1 MVHTAVLPVLRYRR
15 YRSDDLILGTI
26 YHGAAAE
33 TFSQPP
39 QGRMKSCSCTALAAK
54 NSAALRA
61 SRADALRLELRV
73 DAGPGAA
80 REATA
85 EAQLAFVSAARRA
98 ALAVEALC
106 AGRGDDGEAPAG
118 RRAVRVVADGW
129 LDLLVP
135 ALRAPPGRLRPAQG
149 HAAAALR
156 CVCCAAA
163 ASPAA
168 VLAIVSCGA
177 VAALADC
184 AIRRGEDTPAADAK
198 ADAACALAALARD
211 PDAACRVAAE
221 LLAAGA
227 LAIGA
232 NGAAD
237 WTPHARAP
245 RGAAA
250 REAFAAL
257 LGAVGRANGSSWRAP
272 LFALAVADAARGDA
286 AAPAAA
292 IVALCDAAD
301 SALATGPRA
310 SGLADDDG
318 AAGVVAP
325 LVVAGAVDALVRAL
339 ADPRTAAP
347 VRARVEASLA
357 AIAPRLDVVWRARV
371 ARPVVVDAL
380 RVTAA
385 STAAAARDAVAE
397 AETARGEAQLW
408 ATFAAAI
415 QTKLI
420 AGRSGGDGDAASV
433 ADVGTTRA
441 ADVDERAV
449 RSGPDH
455 VRGEAQD
462 DQKHKEGKNKPFA
475 RPPQMAHSPSD
486 GDAASPLPLPAGAA
500 SAAPARVNPKL
511 KAPGARA
518 PSDAYRDQPARCAPA
533 PFGSLVGDYG
543 AVPAYAAAPSPPMR
557 ENNAESEP
565 RATSPPDGT
574 SARESPS
581 LGPRLALGSL
591 RGRAPRVVVDTV
603 ALRGPAVRTAS
614 SRS

>member
-1 MVHTAVLPVLRYRR
+1 M
-15 YRSDDLILGTI
+15 
-26 YHGAAAE
+26 
-33 TFSQPP
+33 
-39 QGRMKSCSCTALAAK
+39 CSCTALAAE

-61 SRADALRLELRV
+61 SRADARRLELRV

-156 CVCCAAA
+156 RVCCAAA

-184 AIRRGEDTPAADAK
+184 AIRRGEDAPAADAK

-237 WTPHARAP
+237 WTPRARAP

-272 LFALAVADAARGDA
+272 LFALAAADATRGDA

-292 IVALCDAAD
+292 VVALCDAAD

-357 AIAPRLDVVWRARV
+357 AIAPRLDV

-420 AGRSGGDGDAASV
+420 ANRSGGDGDAASV
-433 ADVGTTRA
+433 TDVGTTRA

>member
-1 MVHTAVLPVLRYRR
+1 MTR
-15 YRSDDLILGTI
+15 
-26 YHGAAAE
+26 
-33 TFSQPP
+33 
-39 QGRMKSCSCTALAAK
+39 SCTALAK

-61 SRADALRLELRV
+61 SRADARRLELRV

-85 EAQLAFVSAARRA
+85 EEQLAFVSAVRRA

-156 CVCCAAA
+156 RVCCAAA

-184 AIRRGEDTPAADAK
+184 AIRRGEDAPAADAK

-237 WTPHARAP
+237 WTPRARAP

-272 LFALAVADAARGDA
+272 LFALAAADAARGDA

-371 ARPVVVDAL
+371 ARPVVVDAM

-385 STAAAARDAVAE
+385 STATAARDAVAE

-420 AGRSGGDGDAASV
+420 AGQSGCDGDAASV
-433 ADVGTTRA
+433 TDLGTTRV
-441 ADVDERAV
+441 ADVDERTV
-449 RSGPDH
+449 RSEPGH
-455 VRGEAQD
+455 VRGESQD
-462 DQKHKEGKNKPFA
+462 DQHQKEGKNKPFA

-486 GDAASPLPLPAGAA
+486 GDTASSLPLLAGAA

-557 ENNAESEP
+557 EDNAESEP
-565 RATSPPDGT
+565 RATSPPDDT

>member
-1 MVHTAVLPVLRYRR
+1 MGQPRKTL
-15 YRSDDLILGTI
+15 
-26 YHGAAAE
+26 
-33 TFSQPP
+33 SQPP
-39 QGRMKSCSCTALAAK
+39 QGRMTSCSCTALAAK

-61 SRADALRLELRV
+61 SRADARRLELRV
-73 DAGPGAA
+73 DAGGAA

-85 EAQLAFVSAARRA
+85 EAQLAFVSAVRRA

-156 CVCCAAA
+156 RVCCAAA

-184 AIRRGEDTPAADAK
+184 AIRRGEDAPAADAK

-237 WTPHARAP
+237 WTPRARAP

-318 AAGVVAP
+318 AAAVVAP

-397 AETARGEAQLW
+397 AARGEAQLW

-433 ADVGTTRA
+433 TDVGTTRA

-475 RPPQMAHSPSD
+475 RLPQMAHSPSD
-486 GDAASPLPLPAGAA
+486 GDAASSLPLPAGAA

-511 KAPGARA
+511 KAPGARV

-557 ENNAESEP
+557 EDNAESEP
-565 RATSPPDGT
+565 RATSPPDDT

-581 LGPRLALGSL
+581 LGSRLALGSL

>member
-1 MVHTAVLPVLRYRR
+1 MTR
-15 YRSDDLILGTI
+15 
-26 YHGAAAE
+26 
-33 TFSQPP
+33 
-39 QGRMKSCSCTALAAK
+39 SCTALAK

-61 SRADALRLELRV
+61 SRADARRLELRV
-73 DAGPGAA
+73 DAGGAA

-156 CVCCAAA
+156 RVCCATA

-237 WTPHARAP
+237 WTPRARAP

-318 AAGVVAP
+318 AAAVVAP

-371 ARPVVVDAL
+371 ARPVVVDAM

-385 STAAAARDAVAE
+385 STATAARDAVAE

-420 AGRSGGDGDAASV
+420 AGQSGCDGDAASV
-433 ADVGTTRA
+433 TDVGTTRA

-543 AVPAYAAAPSPPMR
+543 AAPAYAAAPSPPMR

-565 RATSPPDGT
+565 HATSPPDGT

>member
-1 MVHTAVLPVLRYRR
+1 MT
-15 YRSDDLILGTI
+15 
-26 YHGAAAE
+26 
-33 TFSQPP
+33 
-39 QGRMKSCSCTALAAK
+39 SCSCTALAAK

-61 SRADALRLELRV
+61 SRADARRLELRV

-156 CVCCAAA
+156 RVCCAAA

-184 AIRRGEDTPAADAK
+184 AIRRGEDAPAADAK

-237 WTPHARAP
+237 WTPRARAP

-272 LFALAVADAARGDA
+272 LFALVAADAACGDA

-318 AAGVVAP
+318 AAAVVAP

-371 ARPVVVDAL
+371 ARPVVVDAM
-380 RVTAA
+380 RITAA

-433 ADVGTTRA
+433 TDVGTTRA

-462 DQKHKEGKNKPFA
+462 DQKHKEGKNKPF
-475 RPPQMAHSPSD
+475 AHSPSD

-565 RATSPPDGT
+565 RATSPPDDT

>member
-1 MVHTAVLPVLRYRR
+1 MTP
-15 YRSDDLILGTI
+15 
-26 YHGAAAE
+26 
-33 TFSQPP
+33 
-39 QGRMKSCSCTALAAK
+39 CSCTVLAAK

-61 SRADALRLELRV
+61 SRADARLLELRV
-73 DAGPGAA
+73 DAGPGVA

-156 CVCCAAA
+156 RVCCAAA

-237 WTPHARAP
+237 WTPRARAP

-272 LFALAVADAARGDA
+272 IFALAVADAARGDA

-318 AAGVVAP
+318 AAAVVAP

-339 ADPRTAAP
+339 EDPRTAAP

-357 AIAPRLDVVWRARV
+357 AIAARLDV

-397 AETARGEAQLW
+397 AARGEAQLW

-433 ADVGTTRA
+433 TDVGTTRA

-486 GDAASPLPLPAGAA
+486 GDTASSLPLPAGAA

-565 RATSPPDGT
+565 RATSPPDDT

>member
-1 MVHTAVLPVLRYRR
+1 MTR
-15 YRSDDLILGTI
+15 
-26 YHGAAAE
+26 
-33 TFSQPP
+33 
-39 QGRMKSCSCTALAAK
+39 SCTALAK

-61 SRADALRLELRV
+61 SRADARRLELRV

-135 ALRAPPGRLRPAQG
+135 ALRAPPGRLRSAQG

-156 CVCCAAA
+156 RVCCAAA

-237 WTPHARAP
+237 WTPRARAP

-318 AAGVVAP
+318 AAAVVAT

-371 ARPVVVDAL
+371 ARPVVVDAM

-385 STAAAARDAVAE
+385 STATAARDAVAE

-433 ADVGTTRA
+433 TDVGTTRA

-475 RPPQMAHSPSD
+475 RPPQMAHSSSD
-486 GDAASPLPLPAGAA
+486 GDTASPLPLLAGAA

-511 KAPGARA
+511 KAPGARV

-557 ENNAESEP
+557 EDNAESEP
-565 RATSPPDGT
+565 RATSPPDDT

-581 LGPRLALGSL
+581 LGSRLALGSL

>member
-1 MVHTAVLPVLRYRR
+1 MTR
-15 YRSDDLILGTI
+15 
-26 YHGAAAE
+26 
-33 TFSQPP
+33 
-39 QGRMKSCSCTALAAK
+39 SCTALAK
-54 NSAALRA
+54 NSTALRA
-61 SRADALRLELRV
+61 SRADARRLELRV

-156 CVCCAAA
+156 RVCCAAT

-184 AIRRGEDTPAADAK
+184 AIRRGEDAPAADAK

-237 WTPHARAP
+237 WTPRARAP

-357 AIAPRLDVVWRARV
+357 AIAPRLDV

-397 AETARGEAQLW
+397 AARGEAQLW

-420 AGRSGGDGDAASV
+420 AGQSGCDGDAASV
-433 ADVGTTRA
+433 TDVGTTRV
-441 ADVDERAV
+441 ADVDERTV

-455 VRGEAQD
+455 GEAQD

-511 KAPGARA
+511 KAPGARV

-557 ENNAESEP
+557 EDNAESEP
-565 RATSPPDGT
+565 RATSPPDDT

>member
-1 MVHTAVLPVLRYRR
+1 MTR
-15 YRSDDLILGTI
+15 
-26 YHGAAAE
+26 
-33 TFSQPP
+33 
-39 QGRMKSCSCTALAAK
+39 SCTALAK

-61 SRADALRLELRV
+61 SRADARRLELRV

-85 EAQLAFVSAARRA
+85 EAQLAFVSAVRRA

-156 CVCCAAA
+156 RVCCAAA

-184 AIRRGEDTPAADAK
+184 AIRRGEDAPAADAK

-237 WTPHARAP
+237 WTPRARAP

-272 LFALAVADAARGDA
+272 LFALAAADAARGDA

-318 AAGVVAP
+318 AAAVVAP

-357 AIAPRLDVVWRARV
+357 AIAPRLDV

-397 AETARGEAQLW
+397 AARGEAQLW

-433 ADVGTTRA
+433 TDVGTTRA
-441 ADVDERAV
+441 ADVDERA

-462 DQKHKEGKNKPFA
+462 DQNHKEGKNKPFA
-475 RPPQMAHSPSD
+475 RPPQMAHSPS
-486 GDAASPLPLPAGAA
+486 AASPLPLPAGAA

-565 RATSPPDGT
+565 RATSPPEDT

>member
-1 MVHTAVLPVLRYRR
+1 MTR
-15 YRSDDLILGTI
+15 
-26 YHGAAAE
+26 
-33 TFSQPP
+33 
-39 QGRMKSCSCTALAAK
+39 SCTALAK

-61 SRADALRLELRV
+61 SRADARRLELRV

-85 EAQLAFVSAARRA
+85 EEQLAFVSAVRRA

-156 CVCCAAA
+156 RVCCAAA

-237 WTPHARAP
+237 WTPRARAP

-272 LFALAVADAARGDA
+272 LFALAAADAARGDA

-301 SALATGPRA
+301 SALATSPRA

-318 AAGVVAP
+318 AAAVVAP

-339 ADPRTAAP
+339 EDPRTAAP

-357 AIAPRLDVVWRARV
+357 AIAARLDV

-433 ADVGTTRA
+433 TDVGTTRA

-511 KAPGARA
+511 KAPGARV

-565 RATSPPDGT
+565 RATSPPDDT

>member
-1 MVHTAVLPVLRYRR
+1 MTR
-15 YRSDDLILGTI
+15 
-26 YHGAAAE
+26 
-33 TFSQPP
+33 
-39 QGRMKSCSCTALAAK
+39 SCTALAK

-61 SRADALRLELRV
+61 SRADARRLELRV

-85 EAQLAFVSAARRA
+85 EEQLAFVSAVRRA

-156 CVCCAAA
+156 RVCCAAA

-184 AIRRGEDTPAADAK
+184 AIRRGEDAPAADAK

-237 WTPHARAP
+237 WTPRARAP

-301 SALATGPRA
+301 SALATSPRA

-318 AAGVVAP
+318 AAAVVAP

-339 ADPRTAAP
+339 EDPRTAAP

-357 AIAPRLDVVWRARV
+357 AIAARLDV

-420 AGRSGGDGDAASV
+420 ANRSGGDGYAANV
-433 ADVGTTRA
+433 NDVGTTRV
-441 ADVDERAV
+441 ADVDERTV
-449 RSGPDH
+449 RSEPGH
-455 VRGEAQD
+455 VRGESQD
-462 DQKHKEGKNKPFA
+462 DQHQKEGKNKPFA

-565 RATSPPDGT
+565 RATSPPDDT

-614 SRS
+614 SRT

>member
-1 MVHTAVLPVLRYRR
+1 MTR
-15 YRSDDLILGTI
+15 
-26 YHGAAAE
+26 
-33 TFSQPP
+33 
-39 QGRMKSCSCTALAAK
+39 SCTALAK

-61 SRADALRLELRV
+61 SRADARRLELRV

-156 CVCCAAA
+156 RVCCAAA

-237 WTPHARAP
+237 WTPRARAP

-272 LFALAVADAARGDA
+272 LFALAAADAARGDA

-318 AAGVVAP
+318 AAAVVAP

-371 ARPVVVDAL
+371 ARPVVVDAM

-385 STAAAARDAVAE
+385 STASAARDAVAE

-420 AGRSGGDGDAASV
+420 AGQSGCDGDAASV
-433 ADVGTTRA
+433 TDVGTTRA

-486 GDAASPLPLPAGAA
+486 GDTASSLPLLAGAA

-511 KAPGARA
+511 KAPGARV

-543 AVPAYAAAPSPPMR
+543 AAPAYAAAPSPPMR

-565 RATSPPDGT
+565 RATSPPDDT

-581 LGPRLALGSL
+581 LGSRLALGSL

>member
-1 MVHTAVLPVLRYRR
+1 MTR
-15 YRSDDLILGTI
+15 
-26 YHGAAAE
+26 
-33 TFSQPP
+33 
-39 QGRMKSCSCTALAAK
+39 SCTALAK

-61 SRADALRLELRV
+61 SRADARRLELRV

-156 CVCCAAA
+156 RVCCAAA

-184 AIRRGEDTPAADAK
+184 AIRRGEDAPAADAK

-237 WTPHARAP
+237 WTPRARAP

-272 LFALAVADAARGDA
+272 LLALAAADAARGDA

-318 AAGVVAP
+318 AAAVVAP

-357 AIAPRLDVVWRARV
+357 AIAARLDV

-385 STAAAARDAVAE
+385 NTAAAARDVAE
-397 AETARGEAQLW
+397 AARGEAQLW

-433 ADVGTTRA
+433 TDVGTTRA

-486 GDAASPLPLPAGAA
+486 GDTASSLPLLAGAA

-511 KAPGARA
+511 KAPGARV

-565 RATSPPDGT
+565 RATSPPDDT

>member
-1 MVHTAVLPVLRYRR
+1 MTR
-15 YRSDDLILGTI
+15 
-26 YHGAAAE
+26 
-33 TFSQPP
+33 
-39 QGRMKSCSCTALAAK
+39 SCTALAK

-61 SRADALRLELRV
+61 SRADARRLELRV

-156 CVCCAAA
+156 RVCCAAA

-184 AIRRGEDTPAADAK
+184 AIRRGEDAPAADAK

-237 WTPHARAP
+237 WTPRARAP

-272 LFALAVADAARGDA
+272 LFALAAADAARGDA

-318 AAGVVAP
+318 AAAVVAP

-357 AIAPRLDVVWRARV
+357 AIAARLDV

-397 AETARGEAQLW
+397 AARGEAQLW

-433 ADVGTTRA
+433 TDVGTTRA

-486 GDAASPLPLPAGAA
+486 GDTASSLPLPAGAA

-565 RATSPPDGT
+565 RATSPPDDT

>member
-1 MVHTAVLPVLRYRR
+1 MTR
-15 YRSDDLILGTI
+15 
-26 YHGAAAE
+26 
-33 TFSQPP
+33 
-39 QGRMKSCSCTALAAK
+39 SCTALAK

-61 SRADALRLELRV
+61 SRADARRLELRV

-85 EAQLAFVSAARRA
+85 EAQLAFGSAARRA

-156 CVCCAAA
+156 RVCCAAA

-184 AIRRGEDTPAADAK
+184 AIRRGEDAPAADAK

-272 LFALAVADAARGDA
+272 
-286 AAPAAA
+286 AAA

-318 AAGVVAP
+318 AAAVVAP

-339 ADPRTAAP
+339 EDPRTAAP

-357 AIAPRLDVVWRARV
+357 AIAARLDV

-397 AETARGEAQLW
+397 AARGEAQLW

-433 ADVGTTRA
+433 TDVGTTRA

-455 VRGEAQD
+455 GEAQD

-486 GDAASPLPLPAGAA
+486 GDTASSLPLPAGAA

-511 KAPGARA
+511 KAPGARV

-565 RATSPPDGT
+565 RATSPPDDT

>member
-1 MVHTAVLPVLRYRR
+1 MTP
-15 YRSDDLILGTI
+15 
-26 YHGAAAE
+26 
-33 TFSQPP
+33 
-39 QGRMKSCSCTALAAK
+39 CSCTALAK

-61 SRADALRLELRV
+61 SRADARRLELRV

-156 CVCCAAA
+156 RVCCAAA

-184 AIRRGEDTPAADAK
+184 AIRRGEDAPAADAK

-237 WTPHARAP
+237 WTPRARAP

-250 REAFAAL
+250 REAFAAIL
-257 LGAVGRANGSSWRAP
+257 DAVGRANGSSWRAP
-272 LFALAVADAARGDA
+272 IFALAVADAARGDA

-318 AAGVVAP
+318 AAAVVAP

-371 ARPVVVDAL
+371 ARPVVVDAM

-385 STAAAARDAVAE
+385 STATAARDAVAE

-420 AGRSGGDGDAASV
+420 AGRSGGDGDAACFT
-433 ADVGTTRA
+433 DVGTTRA

-475 RPPQMAHSPSD
+475 RLPQMMAHSPSD

-500 SAAPARVNPKL
+500 SEAPARVNPKL

-557 ENNAESEP
+557 EDNAESEP
-565 RATSPPDGT
+565 RATSPPDDT

>member
-1 MVHTAVLPVLRYRR
+1 MTRP
-15 YRSDDLILGTI
+15 
-26 YHGAAAE
+26 
-33 TFSQPP
+33 
-39 QGRMKSCSCTALAAK
+39 CTALAK

-61 SRADALRLELRV
+61 SRADARRLELRV

-156 CVCCAAA
+156 RVCCAAA

-184 AIRRGEDTPAADAK
+184 AIRRGEDAPAADAK

-237 WTPHARAP
+237 WTPRARAP

-318 AAGVVAP
+318 AAAVVAP

-371 ARPVVVDAL
+371 ARPVVVDAM

-385 STAAAARDAVAE
+385 STASAARDAVAE

-420 AGRSGGDGDAASV
+420 AGQSGCDGDAASV
-433 ADVGTTRA
+433 TDVGTTRA

-486 GDAASPLPLPAGAA
+486 GDTASSLPLLAGAA

-557 ENNAESEP
+557 EDNAESEP
-565 RATSPPDGT
+565 RATSPPDDT

-581 LGPRLALGSL
+581 LGSRLALGSL

>member
-1 MVHTAVLPVLRYRR
+1 MTA
-15 YRSDDLILGTI
+15 
-26 YHGAAAE
+26 
-33 TFSQPP
+33 
-39 QGRMKSCSCTALAAK
+39 CSCTALAK

-61 SRADALRLELRV
+61 SRADARRLELRV

-156 CVCCAAA
+156 RVCCAAA

-184 AIRRGEDTPAADAK
+184 AIRRGEDAPAADAK

-237 WTPHARAP
+237 WTPRARAP

-272 LFALAVADAARGDA
+272 LFALAAADAARGDA

-318 AAGVVAP
+318 AAAVVAP

-357 AIAPRLDVVWRARV
+357 AIAARLDV

-420 AGRSGGDGDAASV
+420 ANRSGGDGDAASV
-433 ADVGTTRA
+433 TDVGTTRA

-462 DQKHKEGKNKPFA
+462 DQKHKEGKNKPF
-475 RPPQMAHSPSD
+475 AHSPSD

-565 RATSPPDGT
+565 RATSPPDDT

>member
-1 MVHTAVLPVLRYRR
+1 MTR
-15 YRSDDLILGTI
+15 
-26 YHGAAAE
+26 
-33 TFSQPP
+33 
-39 QGRMKSCSCTALAAK
+39 SCTALAK

-61 SRADALRLELRV
+61 SRADARRLELRV

-156 CVCCAAA
+156 RVCCAAA

-237 WTPHARAP
+237 WTPRARAP

-272 LFALAVADAARGDA
+272 LFALAAADAARGDA

-318 AAGVVAP
+318 AAAVVAP

-339 ADPRTAAP
+339 EDPRTAAP

-357 AIAPRLDVVWRARV
+357 AIAARLDV

-397 AETARGEAQLW
+397 AARGEAQLW

-433 ADVGTTRA
+433 TDVGTTRA

-486 GDAASPLPLPAGAA
+486 GDTASSLPLPAGAA

-511 KAPGARA
+511 KAPGARV

-557 ENNAESEP
+557 EDNAESEP
-565 RATSPPDGT
+565 RATSPPDDT

>member
-1 MVHTAVLPVLRYRR
+1 MTR
-15 YRSDDLILGTI
+15 
-26 YHGAAAE
+26 
-33 TFSQPP
+33 
-39 QGRMKSCSCTALAAK
+39 SCTALAK

-61 SRADALRLELRV
+61 SRADARRLELRV

-85 EAQLAFVSAARRA
+85 EAQLAFVSAVRRA

-118 RRAVRVVADGW
+118 RRAARVVADGW

-156 CVCCAAA
+156 RVCCAAA

-184 AIRRGEDTPAADAK
+184 AIRRGEDAPAADAK

-237 WTPHARAP
+237 WTPRARAP

-357 AIAPRLDVVWRARV
+357 SIAPRL
-371 ARPVVVDAL
+371 VDAM

-397 AETARGEAQLW
+397 AARGEAQLW

-433 ADVGTTRA
+433 TDVGTTRA

-486 GDAASPLPLPAGAA
+486 GDTASSLPLPAGAA

-511 KAPGARA
+511 KAPGARV

-565 RATSPPDGT
+565 RATSPPDDT

>member
-1 MVHTAVLPVLRYRR
+1 MTPC
-15 YRSDDLILGTI
+15 
-26 YHGAAAE
+26 
-33 TFSQPP
+33 
-39 QGRMKSCSCTALAAK
+39 SCSALAK

-61 SRADALRLELRV
+61 SRADARRLELRV

-156 CVCCAAA
+156 RVCCAAA

-168 VLAIVSCGA
+168 VLAIVSCGV

-184 AIRRGEDTPAADAK
+184 AIRRGEDAPAADAK

-237 WTPHARAP
+237 WTPRARAP

-257 LGAVGRANGSSWRAP
+257 LGAVGRANGGSWRAP
-272 LFALAVADAARGDA
+272 LFALAAADAARGDA

-292 IVALCDAAD
+292 VVALCDAAD
-301 SALATGPRA
+301 SALATGARA
-310 SGLADDDG
+310 SGLADDNG
-318 AAGVVAP
+318 AAAVVAP

-339 ADPRTAAP
+339 ADTRTAPP

-371 ARPVVVDAL
+371 ARPVVVDAM

-397 AETARGEAQLW
+397 VARGEAQLW

-420 AGRSGGDGDAASV
+420 AGQSGCDGDAASV
-433 ADVGTTRA
+433 TDLGTTRV
-441 ADVDERAV
+441 ADVDERTV
-449 RSGPDH
+449 RSEPGH
-455 VRGEAQD
+455 VRGESQD
-462 DQKHKEGKNKPFA
+462 DQHQKEGKNKPFA

-557 ENNAESEP
+557 EDNAESEP
-565 RATSPPDGT
+565 RATSPPDDT

-581 LGPRLALGSL
+581 LGSRLALGSL

>member
-1 MVHTAVLPVLRYRR
+1 MTP
-15 YRSDDLILGTI
+15 
-26 YHGAAAE
+26 
-33 TFSQPP
+33 
-39 QGRMKSCSCTALAAK
+39 CSCTVLAAK

-61 SRADALRLELRV
+61 SRADARRLELRV
-73 DAGPGAA
+73 DAGGAA

-156 CVCCAAA
+156 RVCCAAA

-184 AIRRGEDTPAADAK
+184 AIRRGEDAPAADAK

-237 WTPHARAP
+237 WTPRARAP

-272 LFALAVADAARGDA
+272 LFALAAADAARGDA

-318 AAGVVAP
+318 AAAVVAP

-357 AIAPRLDVVWRARV
+357 AIAPRLDV

-397 AETARGEAQLW
+397 AARGEAQLW

-420 AGRSGGDGDAASV
+420 ANRSGGDGYAANV
-433 ADVGTTRA
+433 NDVGTTRV
-441 ADVDERAV
+441 ADVDERTV
-449 RSGPDH
+449 RSEPGH

-462 DQKHKEGKNKPFA
+462 DQHQKEGKNKPFA
-475 RPPQMAHSPSD
+475 RLPQMAHSPSD

-511 KAPGARA
+511 KAPGARV

-557 ENNAESEP
+557 EDNAESEP
-565 RATSPPDGT
+565 RATSPPDDT

>member
-1 MVHTAVLPVLRYRR
+1 MGQPRKTL
-15 YRSDDLILGTI
+15 
-26 YHGAAAE
+26 
-33 TFSQPP
+33 SQPP
-39 QGRMKSCSCTALAAK
+39 QGRMTSCSCTALAAK

-61 SRADALRLELRV
+61 SRADARRLELRV

-85 EAQLAFVSAARRA
+85 EAQLAFDSAVRRA

-156 CVCCAAA
+156 RVCCAAA

-184 AIRRGEDTPAADAK
+184 AIRRGEDAPAADAK

-237 WTPHARAP
+237 WTPRARAP

-272 LFALAVADAARGDA
+272 LFALAAADAARGDA

-318 AAGVVAP
+318 AAAVVAP

-371 ARPVVVDAL
+371 ARPVVVDAM

-385 STAAAARDAVAE
+385 STATAARDVAE
-397 AETARGEAQLW
+397 AETGEAQLW

-433 ADVGTTRA
+433 TDVGTTRA

-475 RPPQMAHSPSD
+475 HSPSD

-511 KAPGARA
+511 KAPGARV

>member
-1 MVHTAVLPVLRYRR
+1 MTR
-15 YRSDDLILGTI
+15 
-26 YHGAAAE
+26 
-33 TFSQPP
+33 
-39 QGRMKSCSCTALAAK
+39 SCTALAK

-61 SRADALRLELRV
+61 SRADARRLELRV

-156 CVCCAAA
+156 RVCCAAA

-237 WTPHARAP
+237 WTPRARAP

-272 LFALAVADAARGDA
+272 LFALAAADAARGDA

-318 AAGVVAP
+318 AAAVVAP

-357 AIAPRLDVVWRARV
+357 AIAARLDV

-397 AETARGEAQLW
+397 ATHGEAQLW

-415 QTKLI
+415 QTKRI
-420 AGRSGGDGDAASV
+420 AGQSGCDGDAASV
-433 ADVGTTRA
+433 TDVGTTRA

-486 GDAASPLPLPAGAA
+486 GDTASSLPLPAGAA

-511 KAPGARA
+511 KAPGARV

-565 RATSPPDGT
+565 RATSPPDDT

>member
-1 MVHTAVLPVLRYRR
+1 MTR
-15 YRSDDLILGTI
+15 
-26 YHGAAAE
+26 
-33 TFSQPP
+33 
-39 QGRMKSCSCTALAAK
+39 SCTALAK

-61 SRADALRLELRV
+61 SRADARRLELRV
-73 DAGPGAA
+73 DAGGAA

-156 CVCCAAA
+156 RVCCAAA

-184 AIRRGEDTPAADAK
+184 AIRRGEDAPAADAK

-237 WTPHARAP
+237 WTPRARAP

-257 LGAVGRANGSSWRAP
+257 LGAVGRANGSTWRAP

-371 ARPVVVDAL
+371 ARPVVVDAM

-385 STAAAARDAVAE
+385 STATAARDAVAE

-420 AGRSGGDGDAASV
+420 AGRSGGDGDAASIT
-433 ADVGTTRA
+433 DVGTTRA

-462 DQKHKEGKNKPFA
+462 DQKHKEGKNKSFA
-475 RPPQMAHSPSD
+475 RLPQMAHSPSD
-486 GDAASPLPLPAGAA
+486 GDAASSLPLPAGAA

-511 KAPGARA
+511 KAPGARV

-557 ENNAESEP
+557 EDNAESEP
-565 RATSPPDGT
+565 RATSPPDDT

>member
-1 MVHTAVLPVLRYRR
+1 MTR
-15 YRSDDLILGTI
+15 
-26 YHGAAAE
+26 
-33 TFSQPP
+33 
-39 QGRMKSCSCTALAAK
+39 SCTALAK

-61 SRADALRLELRV
+61 SRADARRLELRV

-156 CVCCAAA
+156 RVCCAAA

-184 AIRRGEDTPAADAK
+184 AIRRGEDAPAADAK

-237 WTPHARAP
+237 WTPRARAP

-272 LFALAVADAARGDA
+272 LFALAAADAARGDA

-318 AAGVVAP
+318 AAAVVAP

-339 ADPRTAAP
+339 EDPRTAAP

-357 AIAPRLDVVWRARV
+357 AIAPRLDV

-420 AGRSGGDGDAASV
+420 ANRSGGDGDAASV
-433 ADVGTTRA
+433 TDVGTTRA
-441 ADVDERAV
+441 ADVDERSV

-486 GDAASPLPLPAGAA
+486 GDTASSLPLPAGAA

-511 KAPGARA
+511 KAPGARV

-565 RATSPPDGT
+565 RATSPPEDT

>member
-1 MVHTAVLPVLRYRR
+1 MT
-15 YRSDDLILGTI
+15 
-26 YHGAAAE
+26 
-33 TFSQPP
+33 
-39 QGRMKSCSCTALAAK
+39 SCSCTALAAK

-61 SRADALRLELRV
+61 SRADARRLELRV

-85 EAQLAFVSAARRA
+85 EEQLAFVSAVRRA

-156 CVCCAAA
+156 RVCCAAA

-184 AIRRGEDTPAADAK
+184 AIRRGEDAPAADAK

-237 WTPHARAP
+237 WTPRARAP

-272 LFALAVADAARGDA
+272 LFALAAADAARGDA

-318 AAGVVAP
+318 AAAVVAP

-339 ADPRTAAP
+339 ADPRTAPP

-357 AIAPRLDVVWRARV
+357 AIAPRLDV

-397 AETARGEAQLW
+397 AARGEAQLW

-420 AGRSGGDGDAASV
+420 ANRSGGDGDAASV
-433 ADVGTTRA
+433 TDVGTTRA

-565 RATSPPDGT
+565 RATSPPDDT

-614 SRS
+614 SRSLTSLDLAGRASSP

>member
-1 MVHTAVLPVLRYRR
+1 
-15 YRSDDLILGTI
+15 
-26 YHGAAAE
+26 
-33 TFSQPP
+33 
-39 QGRMKSCSCTALAAK
+39 

-61 SRADALRLELRV
+61 SRADARRLELRV

-156 CVCCAAA
+156 RVCCAAA

-184 AIRRGEDTPAADAK
+184 AIRRGEDAPAADAK

-237 WTPHARAP
+237 WTPRARAP

-272 LFALAVADAARGDA
+272 LFALAAADAARGDA

-371 ARPVVVDAL
+371 ARPVVVDAM

-420 AGRSGGDGDAASV
+420 AGQSGCDGDAASV
-433 ADVGTTRA
+433 TDVGTTRV
-441 ADVDERAV
+441 ADVDERTV
-449 RSGPDH
+449 RSEPGH
-455 VRGEAQD
+455 VRGEAQ
-462 DQKHKEGKNKPFA
+462 
-475 RPPQMAHSPSD
+475 
-486 GDAASPLPLPAGAA
+486 
-500 SAAPARVNPKL
+500 
-511 KAPGARA
+511 
-518 PSDAYRDQPARCAPA
+518 
-533 PFGSLVGDYG
+533 
-543 AVPAYAAAPSPPMR
+543 
-557 ENNAESEP
+557 
-565 RATSPPDGT
+565 
-574 SARESPS
+574 
-581 LGPRLALGSL
+581 
-591 RGRAPRVVVDTV
+591 
-603 ALRGPAVRTAS
+603 
-614 SRS
+614 

>member
-1 MVHTAVLPVLRYRR
+1 MTR
-15 YRSDDLILGTI
+15 
-26 YHGAAAE
+26 
-33 TFSQPP
+33 
-39 QGRMKSCSCTALAAK
+39 SCTALAK

-61 SRADALRLELRV
+61 SRADARRLELRV

-85 EAQLAFVSAARRA
+85 EAQLAFVSAVRRA

-156 CVCCAAA
+156 RVCCAAA

-184 AIRRGEDTPAADAK
+184 AIRRGEDAPAADAK

-237 WTPHARAP
+237 WTPRARAP

-272 LFALAVADAARGDA
+272 LFALAATDAARGDA

-318 AAGVVAP
+318 AAAVVAP

-339 ADPRTAAP
+339 EDPRTAAP

-357 AIAPRLDVVWRARV
+357 AIAARLDV
-371 ARPVVVDAL
+371 ARPVVVDAM

-433 ADVGTTRA
+433 TDVGTTRA

-486 GDAASPLPLPAGAA
+486 GDTASSLPLPAGAA

-565 RATSPPDGT
+565 RATSPPDDT

>member
-1 MVHTAVLPVLRYRR
+1 MT
-15 YRSDDLILGTI
+15 
-26 YHGAAAE
+26 
-33 TFSQPP
+33 
-39 QGRMKSCSCTALAAK
+39 SCSCTALAAK

-61 SRADALRLELRV
+61 SRADARRLELRV

-156 CVCCAAA
+156 RVCCAAA

-184 AIRRGEDTPAADAK
+184 AIRRGEDAPAADAK

-237 WTPHARAP
+237 WTPRARAP

-272 LFALAVADAARGDA
+272 LFALAAADAARGDA

-318 AAGVVAP
+318 AAAVVAP

-357 AIAPRLDVVWRARV
+357 AIAPRLDVVWRAEPRV

-397 AETARGEAQLW
+397 AARGEAQLW
-408 ATFAAAI
+408 ATFAAAT

-433 ADVGTTRA
+433 TDVGTTRA

-486 GDAASPLPLPAGAA
+486 GDAASSLPLPAGAA

-518 PSDAYRDQPARCAPA
+518 PSDAYRDQPSRCAPA

-565 RATSPPDGT
+565 RATSPPDDT

>member
-1 MVHTAVLPVLRYRR
+1 MT
-15 YRSDDLILGTI
+15 
-26 YHGAAAE
+26 
-33 TFSQPP
+33 
-39 QGRMKSCSCTALAAK
+39 SCSCTALAAK

-61 SRADALRLELRV
+61 SRADARRLELRV

-156 CVCCAAA
+156 RVCCAAA

-184 AIRRGEDTPAADAK
+184 AIRRGEDAPAADAK

-237 WTPHARAP
+237 WTPRARAP

-272 LFALAVADAARGDA
+272 LFTLAAEDAARGD

-318 AAGVVAP
+318 AAAVVAP

-357 AIAPRLDVVWRARV
+357 AIAPRLDV

-385 STAAAARDAVAE
+385 NTAAAARDAVAE

-420 AGRSGGDGDAASV
+420 ANRSGGDGYAANV
-433 ADVGTTRA
+433 NDVGTTRA

-475 RPPQMAHSPSD
+475 RPPQMAHSSSD
-486 GDAASPLPLPAGAA
+486 GDTASPLPLPAGAA

-565 RATSPPDGT
+565 RATSPPDDT

-614 SRS
+614 SRP

>member
-1 MVHTAVLPVLRYRR
+1 MTR
-15 YRSDDLILGTI
+15 
-26 YHGAAAE
+26 
-33 TFSQPP
+33 
-39 QGRMKSCSCTALAAK
+39 SCTALAK

-61 SRADALRLELRV
+61 SRADARRLELRV

-156 CVCCAAA
+156 RVCCAAA

-184 AIRRGEDTPAADAK
+184 AIRRGEDAPAADAK

-237 WTPHARAP
+237 WTPRARAP

-272 LFALAVADAARGDA
+272 LFALAAADAARGDA

-318 AAGVVAP
+318 AAAVVAP

-339 ADPRTAAP
+339 EDPRTAAP

-357 AIAPRLDVVWRARV
+357 AIAARLDV

-397 AETARGEAQLW
+397 AARGEAQLW

-433 ADVGTTRA
+433 TDVGTTRV
-441 ADVDERAV
+441 ADVDERTV
-449 RSGPDH
+449 RSEPGH
-455 VRGEAQD
+455 VRGESQD
-462 DQKHKEGKNKPFA
+462 DQHQKEGKNKPFA

-511 KAPGARA
+511 KAPGARV

-565 RATSPPDGT
+565 RATSPPDDT

>member
-1 MVHTAVLPVLRYRR
+1 MTR
-15 YRSDDLILGTI
+15 
-26 YHGAAAE
+26 
-33 TFSQPP
+33 
-39 QGRMKSCSCTALAAK
+39 SCTALAK

-61 SRADALRLELRV
+61 SRADARRLELRV

-156 CVCCAAA
+156 RVCCAAA

-184 AIRRGEDTPAADAK
+184 AIRRGEDAPAADAK

-237 WTPHARAP
+237 WTPRARAP

-272 LFALAVADAARGDA
+272 LFALAAADAACGDA

-371 ARPVVVDAL
+371 ARPVVVDAM

-420 AGRSGGDGDAASV
+420 AGQSGCDGDAASV
-433 ADVGTTRA
+433 TDVGTTRA

-449 RSGPDH
+449 RSGPDN

-462 DQKHKEGKNKPFA
+462 DQHQKEGKNKPS
-475 RPPQMAHSPSD
+475 AHSPSD

-557 ENNAESEP
+557 EDNAESEP
-565 RATSPPDGT
+565 RATSPPDDT

>member
-1 MVHTAVLPVLRYRR
+1 MGQPRKTL
-15 YRSDDLILGTI
+15 
-26 YHGAAAE
+26 
-33 TFSQPP
+33 SQPP
-39 QGRMKSCSCTALAAK
+39 QGRMTSCSCTALAAK

-61 SRADALRLELRV
+61 SRADARRLELRV

-135 ALRAPPGRLRPAQG
+135 ALRAPPGRLRSAQG

-156 CVCCAAA
+156 RVCCAAA

-184 AIRRGEDTPAADAK
+184 AIRRGEDAPAADAK

-237 WTPHARAP
+237 WTPRARAP

-272 LFALAVADAARGDA
+272 LFALAAADAARGDA

-318 AAGVVAP
+318 AAAVVAP

-371 ARPVVVDAL
+371 ARPVVVDAM

-385 STAAAARDAVAE
+385 STATAARDAVAE

-433 ADVGTTRA
+433 TDVGTTRA

-486 GDAASPLPLPAGAA
+486 GDAASSLPLPAGAA

-565 RATSPPDGT
+565 RATSPPDDT

-581 LGPRLALGSL
+581 LGSRLALGSL

>member
-1 MVHTAVLPVLRYRR
+1 MTR
-15 YRSDDLILGTI
+15 
-26 YHGAAAE
+26 
-33 TFSQPP
+33 
-39 QGRMKSCSCTALAAK
+39 SCTALAK

-61 SRADALRLELRV
+61 SRADARRLELRV

-156 CVCCAAA
+156 RVCCAAA

-184 AIRRGEDTPAADAK
+184 AIRRGEDAPAADAK

-237 WTPHARAP
+237 WTPRARAP

-272 LFALAVADAARGDA
+272 LFALAAADAARGDA

-318 AAGVVAP
+318 AAAVVAP

-357 AIAPRLDVVWRARV
+357 AIAPRLDV

-397 AETARGEAQLW
+397 AARGEAQLW

-420 AGRSGGDGDAASV
+420 AGQSGCDGDAASV
-433 ADVGTTRA
+433 TDVGTTRA

-455 VRGEAQD
+455 GEAQD

-565 RATSPPDGT
+565 RATSPPDDT

>member
-1 MVHTAVLPVLRYRR
+1 MTP
-15 YRSDDLILGTI
+15 
-26 YHGAAAE
+26 
-33 TFSQPP
+33 
-39 QGRMKSCSCTALAAK
+39 CSCTALAK

-61 SRADALRLELRV
+61 SRADVRRLELRV

-156 CVCCAAA
+156 RVCCAAA

-184 AIRRGEDTPAADAK
+184 AIRRGEDAPAADAK

-237 WTPHARAP
+237 WTPRARAP

-272 LFALAVADAARGDA
+272 LFALAAADAACGDA

-318 AAGVVAP
+318 AAAVVAP

-371 ARPVVVDAL
+371 ARPVVVDAM

-385 STAAAARDAVAE
+385 STASAARDAVAE

-420 AGRSGGDGDAASV
+420 AGQSGCDGDAASV
-433 ADVGTTRA
+433 TDVGTTRA

-486 GDAASPLPLPAGAA
+486 GDTASSLPLLAGAA

-565 RATSPPDGT
+565 RATSPPDDT

-581 LGPRLALGSL
+581 LGSRLALGSL

>member
-1 MVHTAVLPVLRYRR
+1 MT
-15 YRSDDLILGTI
+15 
-26 YHGAAAE
+26 
-33 TFSQPP
+33 
-39 QGRMKSCSCTALAAK
+39 SCSCTALAAK

-61 SRADALRLELRV
+61 SRADARRLELRV

-156 CVCCAAA
+156 RVCCAAA

-237 WTPHARAP
+237 WTPRARAP

-272 LFALAVADAARGDA
+272 LFALAAADAARGDA

-301 SALATGPRA
+301 SALATSPRA

-318 AAGVVAP
+318 AAAVVAP

-339 ADPRTAAP
+339 EDPRTAAP

-357 AIAPRLDVVWRARV
+357 AIAARLDV

-397 AETARGEAQLW
+397 AARGEAQLW

-433 ADVGTTRA
+433 TDVGTTRA

-511 KAPGARA
+511 KAPGARV
-518 PSDAYRDQPARCAPA
+518 PSDAYSDQPARCAPA

-565 RATSPPDGT
+565 RATSPPDDT